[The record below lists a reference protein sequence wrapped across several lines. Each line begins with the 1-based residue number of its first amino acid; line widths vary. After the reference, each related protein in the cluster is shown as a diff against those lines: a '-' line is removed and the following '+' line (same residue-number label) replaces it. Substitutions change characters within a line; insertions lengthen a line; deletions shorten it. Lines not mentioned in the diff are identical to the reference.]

1 MGDGDKKGGRSY
13 NMRRNWTREESILAV
28 NLYCKI
34 PFGKI
39 HQRNPEIIKL
49 AELLDR
55 TPSAVTWKLVNYAHL
70 DPSLD
75 RKGASHVA
83 KIDREIWHE
92 FYENWDNLA
101 FESEV
106 LLAKL
111 KKQSLEQSADIPTND
126 LPKEG
131 LEREQ
136 LIKTRVNQNFFRK
149 TILSSYNNACCITG
163 INEPQ
168 LLIASHIKPWSKDHE
183 NRLNPRNGLCL
194 NALHDKAFDKGLI
207 TISKEFKVILSPKLL
222 RSKNIAVQELF
233 SNHQNQII
241 NLPDRF
247 LPDKIFL
254 EYHNDVVF
262 KR

>member
-1 MGDGDKKGGRSY
+1 
-13 NMRRNWTREESILAV
+13 MRRNWTREESILAV

-39 HQRNPEIIKL
+39 HQHNPDIIEL
-49 AELLDR
+49 ARLIGR
-55 TPSAVTWKLVNYAHL
+55 SPGAVAWKLVNYAHL

-92 FYENWDNLA
+92 FYENWDKLVHD
-101 FESEV
+101 SEI
-106 LLAKL
+106 LLAQIKKL
-111 KKQSLEQSADIPTND
+111 NLEQSADIPTND
-126 LPKEG
+126 LPEEG
-131 LEREQ
+131 LERERI
-136 LIKTRVNQNFFRK
+136 IKTRVNQNFFRK
-149 TILSSYNNACCITG
+149 MILSSYNTSCCITG

-168 LLIASHIKPWSKDHE
+168 LLIGSHIIPWKADKK

-207 TISKEFKVILSPKLL
+207 TISKEFKVILSPKLQQ
-222 RSKNIAVQELF
+222 SKNIAVQKFF
-233 SNHQNQII
+233 SGYQNEVIK
-241 NLPDRF
+241 LPDRF

-262 KR
+262 QK